1 MSRSG
6 FTLDQIT
13 HRNINFL
20 KLTLRGNS
28 YIKLSKWIAK
38 KKNLINLR
46 NNDEGSFKWAF
57 IAKLDLE

>member
-6 FTLDQIT
+6 FTLYQIT

-20 KLTLRGNS
+20 KLTLRGNA

-46 NNDEGSFKWAF
+46 NNDEGSFKWAI
-57 IAKLDLE
+57 IATLDPE